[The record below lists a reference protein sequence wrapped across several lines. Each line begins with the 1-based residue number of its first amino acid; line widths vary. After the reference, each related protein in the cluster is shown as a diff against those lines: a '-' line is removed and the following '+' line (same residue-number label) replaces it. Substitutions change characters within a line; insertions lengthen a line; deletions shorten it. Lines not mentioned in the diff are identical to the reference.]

1 MMFVNPMEQKRD
13 PIEYLKDFG
22 FAKGLLNKTS
32 SDPDVSAHS
41 FSFQLFSGVTGQ
53 SYFMM
58 GLALQSVFSV
68 VLIVQNI

>member
-41 FSFQLFSGVTGQ
+41 FSFQLFSGVTG
-53 SYFMM
+53 
-58 GLALQSVFSV
+58 
-68 VLIVQNI
+68 